1 MAPRDQRCR
10 ARVERPI
17 APVLAGN
24 DAVLVSLWR
33 RVHRK
38 LTSGHGKRRPRTV
51 RLRFAFATDRD
62 ASLALGL
69 LRASRQLV
77 RRAVRRQASS
87 ETEVAVLDLVVA
99 EENAQPA
106 TTLAMGAHGVPID
119 RSSQQADTEGVATP
133 DGVVLT

>member
-1 MAPRDQRCR
+1 
-10 ARVERPI
+10 V
-17 APVLAGN
+17 
-24 DAVLVSLWR
+24 WH

-87 ETEVAVLDLVVA
+87 ETEVAVLDLEVA
-99 EENAQPA
+99 EENAQRA
-106 TTLAMGAHGVPID
+106 TTLAIGAHGVPID
-119 RSSQQADTEGVATP
+119 RASPQAELEGVATP
-133 DGVVLT
+133 DGVVLS